1 MVRPGMTAAKI
12 EEIPRFANDAG
23 RVAII
28 AGNGLLPINVANALA
43 AAGKSPFLVP
53 LRGEADPILYEYEHQ
68 EISIVEFAKLVRSM
82 KAAGVDRVVLA
93 GGVTSRPHVSDL
105 KFDWPT
111 LRAVPYV
118 LRALGQGDDALLR
131 AFIGL
136 LESFGFK
143 VVGAHEVVPDL
154 LSPSPAQVL
163 TRKIPDARERHN
175 LELAMETALRL
186 GDLDVGQGAIAI
198 GGRVVALEGAEGTDQ
213 MIDRVRELRAA
224 GRIPRRGG
232 VLVKMAKPQQDERA
246 DLPTIGISTIDK
258 AVQAG
263 LSGIAVEAGR
273 TFILGFGETI
283 AAANDKG
290 LFIETVSRKRK
301 DIKK

>member
-1 MVRPGMTAAKI
+1 MTAAKI
-12 EEIPRFANDAG
+12 ENKARLADEAG

-28 AGNGLLPINVANALA
+28 AGNGQLPINVAAALEA
-43 AAGKSPFLVP
+43 MGKAPFLVP
-53 LRGEADPILYEYEHQ
+53 LRGEAAPELYRYEHQ
-68 EISIVEFAKLVRSM
+68 EISVVEFAKLVRSM

-105 KFDWPT
+105 KLDWPT

-143 VVGAHEVVPDL
+143 VAGAHEVVPNL
-154 LSPSPAQVL
+154 LSPSPAQIL
-163 TRKIPDARERHN
+163 TRKAPDAKERLN
-175 LELAMETALRL
+175 LELAMESALRL
-186 GDLDVGQGAIAI
+186 GDLDVGQGAVAV

-213 MIDRVRELRAA
+213 MLERVRELRVA

-246 DLPTIGISTIDK
+246 DLPTIGISTVIN
-258 AVQAG
+258 AAHAG

-283 AAANDKG
+283 ASANDKG
-290 LFIETVSRKRK
+290 FFIETVSRE
-301 DIKK
+301 KKEREK

>member
-1 MVRPGMTAAKI
+1 MTATKI
-12 EEIPRFANDAG
+12 EKQSCLADNAG

-28 AGNGLLPINVANALA
+28 AGNGLLPINVAEALET
-43 AAGKSPFLVP
+43 AGKAPFLVP
-53 LRGEADPILYEYEHQ
+53 LRGEADPVLYKYEHQ

-82 KAAGVDRVVLA
+82 KAAGVERVVLA
-93 GGVTSRPHVSDL
+93 GGVTSRPHVGDL

-111 LRAVPYV
+111 LRAVPHV

-143 VVGAHEVVPDL
+143 VAGAHDVVPNL
-154 LSPSPAQVL
+154 LSPSPAQIL
-163 TRKIPDARERHN
+163 TRNAPDVRERHN
-175 LELAMETALRL
+175 LELAMESALRL
-186 GDLDVGQGAIAI
+186 GDLDVGQGAVAI

-213 MIDRVRELRAA
+213 MIERVRELRAA
-224 GRIPRRGG
+224 GRIPRHGG
-232 VLVKMAKPQQDERA
+232 VLVKMAKPRQDERA
-246 DLPTIGISTIDK
+246 DLPTIGISTVNN
-258 AVQAG
+258 AAQAG

-290 LFIETVSRKRK
+290 LFIETVSREKK
-301 DIKK
+301 DSKT